1 MKVLSMDLSLSCPA
15 FAVLEY
21 DVDSLDVL
29 HLSHV
34 KTNAKKPHG
43 YRLFQIYQ
51 HLEKLVREFPDI
63 QLVVSEKGFSRHP
76 RSTQILYMVHGV
88 VKVLLAKYGHY
99 DIMEITPTTVKKRVA
114 GSGKAE
120 KEDVANAVRKFL
132 VHDIYFETDD
142 ESDAVAVGIAGL
154 VEKGLLR

>member
-1 MKVLSMDLSLSCPA
+1 MDLSLSCPA
-15 FAVLEY
+15 FAVLEQ
-21 DVDSLDVL
+21 DGDSLAVL
-29 HLSHV
+29 HLSHI
-34 KTNAKKPHG
+34 KTNDKKPHG

-51 HLEKLVREFPDI
+51 HLDKIIREFPDI
-63 QLVVSEKGFSRHP
+63 QLVASEKGFSRHT

-99 DIMEITPTTVKKRVA
+99 DIIEITPTTVKKRVA

-120 KEDVANAVRKFL
+120 KEDVANAVRVFL
-132 VHDIYFETDD
+132 AHDIYFETYD

-154 VEKGLLR
+154 MEKGII